1 MKREKKSMKK
11 YEMCVDEKA
20 RCSSLMPTRFGTT
33 VFLLFSLSLS
43 PKTELEAEVAFIAS
57 VDAKKKAKRR
67 KKFQADFMMHFVN
80 CF

>member
-1 MKREKKSMKK
+1 MEREKKYEK

-43 PKTELEAEVAFIAS
+43 PKTELEATVTFVAS
-57 VDAKKKAKRR
+57 VEAKKG
-67 KKFQADFMMHFVN
+67 KKKEEVSGRFFMMHFFN